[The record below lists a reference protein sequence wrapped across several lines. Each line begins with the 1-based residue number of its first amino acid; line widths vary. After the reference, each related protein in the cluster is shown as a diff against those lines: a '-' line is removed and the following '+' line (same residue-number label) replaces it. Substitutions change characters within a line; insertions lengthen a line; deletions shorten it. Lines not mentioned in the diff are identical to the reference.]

1 VAFFFAADILITNGF
16 ATDFLVPFRFNI
28 FKSPLPESRAP
39 ASVAPAPPPTPS
51 GATASGEER
60 RTGFSIRRLAP
71 LVVLATAIVLFFAF
85 GLHQHFSFAALRDNQ
100 ADLLAFVSRSWLL
113 AALLFMAVY
122 ATTTAL
128 SLPWGALL
136 TLAGGFLFGPLLGGL
151 LSVIGATAGAFLLFT
166 IAKSALGDP
175 LRARA
180 ERSLKLG
187 AWQRIETGFQAN
199 AFSYMLFLRLVPVFP
214 FFIIN
219 LVPAFLG
226 VRPRTYLLATLLGII
241 PGTLIYSIVGS
252 GLGKI
257 FEQGEAFSLDS
268 VLTAEIIAG
277 LAALALLSMIPV
289 GHKYWRR
296 RAAL

>member
-1 VAFFFAADILITNGF
+1 MS
-16 ATDFLVPFRFNI
+16 FRFNI
-28 FKSPLPESRAP
+28 FKSPLPEP
-39 ASVAPAPPPTPS
+39 VASKAVASLPPS
-51 GATASGEER
+51 EARRSGEER

-71 LVVLATAIVLFFAF
+71 LVVLATAIILFFAF
-85 GLHQHFSFAALRDNQ
+85 GLNQHFSFAALRDNQ

-113 AALLFMAVY
+113 ATLLFMVVY
-122 ATTTAL
+122 AMTTAL
-128 SLPWGALL
+128 SLPWGTLL
-136 TLAGGFLFGPLLGGL
+136 TLASGFLFGPLLGSF
-151 LSVIGATAGAFLLFT
+151 LSIIGATAGAFLLFT

-180 ERSLKLG
+180 ERSLKPG
-187 AWQRIETGFQAN
+187 VWQRIEAGFQEN
-199 AFSYMLFLRLVPVFP
+199 SFSYMLFLRLVPVFP

-226 VRPRTYLLATLLGII
+226 VRPGTYLLATLLGII

-252 GLGKI
+252 GLGKV
-257 FEQGEAFSLDS
+257 FEQGEVFSLDS
-268 VLTAEIIAG
+268 VLTPKIIAG